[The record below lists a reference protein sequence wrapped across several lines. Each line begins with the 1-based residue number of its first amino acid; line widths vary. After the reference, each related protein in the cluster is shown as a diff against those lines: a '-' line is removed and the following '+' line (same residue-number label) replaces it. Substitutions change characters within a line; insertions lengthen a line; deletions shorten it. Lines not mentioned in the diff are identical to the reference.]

1 MNDFPI
7 LDRKINGK
15 ELVYL
20 DTAATSQKPQQ
31 VIDAIS
37 DYYREHNANVHRGVH
52 TLGDESTEIYE
63 NARKK
68 VAGFIGAVSPS
79 EIIFTKNA
87 TDSLNIIA
95 YGWGLKNLKKGDV
108 VLTTVA
114 EHNSNL
120 LPWMFV
126 CESTGAKIEYLELTP
141 TGTLDLK
148 TVESRITNRV
158 KVVVI
163 SHASNVLGTIFPVK
177 EISSIAGEMGA
188 VTIIDGSQAV
198 PHFKVNVQSIG
209 CDFYAFSGHKML
221 GPMGIGVLWARKEL
235 LGKMTPLRYG
245 GGMVL
250 DVARDSYELAEVPGC
265 FEGGT
270 PDVAGA
276 VGLASAVDYLQNY
289 GMDNVRK
296 HELEITQ
303 YALDKLE
310 EVKGLKILGPENA
323 ENRTG
328 LITFVIDGIHSH
340 DVASVLD
347 SEGIAVRSGMHCAM
361 TLHKTMHLPASTRAS
376 FYIYTTKREIDKM
389 VEVIKK
395 AQEILGR

>member
-126 CESTGAKIEYLELTP
+126 
-141 TGTLDLK
+141 
-148 TVESRITNRV
+148 
-158 KVVVI
+158 
-163 SHASNVLGTIFPVK
+163 
-177 EISSIAGEMGA
+177 
-188 VTIIDGSQAV
+188 
-198 PHFKVNVQSIG
+198 
-209 CDFYAFSGHKML
+209 
-221 GPMGIGVLWARKEL
+221 
-235 LGKMTPLRYG
+235 
-245 GGMVL
+245 
-250 DVARDSYELAEVPGC
+250 
-265 FEGGT
+265 
-270 PDVAGA
+270 
-276 VGLASAVDYLQNY
+276 
-289 GMDNVRK
+289 
-296 HELEITQ
+296 
-303 YALDKLE
+303 
-310 EVKGLKILGPENA
+310 
-323 ENRTG
+323 
-328 LITFVIDGIHSH
+328 
-340 DVASVLD
+340 
-347 SEGIAVRSGMHCAM
+347 
-361 TLHKTMHLPASTRAS
+361 
-376 FYIYTTKREIDKM
+376 
-389 VEVIKK
+389 
-395 AQEILGR
+395 